1 MSAVETS
8 IDEIQ
13 KYLSEGTIEVSENP
27 LAWWKVKKFKYPKLS
42 QLTRKY
48 LAVQSS
54 STASERMF
62 SLMGNI
68 LTKKRLRMTSENF
81 GKKLFICMTVFD
93 FIFNS

>member
-27 LAWWKVKKFKYPKLS
+27 LAWCKVKKFKYPKLS

-48 LAVQSS
+48 LAVQAS

-81 GKKLFICMTVFD
+81 GKIIHLYDCI
-93 FIFNS
+93 